1 MAEERDQSQ
10 QTEQP
15 TQHRLEEA
23 RRRGQVASS
32 KEVTSFLL
40 LGVTLLAWAALAPAA
55 SSRFTLAM
63 AGLLGR
69 AGTLLLDQAGTGQLL
84 AEAAGIAALAVA
96 APLLLYL
103 AAPVVAAALQ
113 GALLWSTANFGLKLD
128 RLSPI
133 AGLGRLLSPRSLV
146 EFLKGLVKLGLV
158 GAVLF
163 GSLWPERDR
172 ILSTSVLGPDAL
184 LDLLRALVQKLLV
197 SAAAAAALLA
207 ILDYAHARFALMRQ
221 LRMSRREVMD
231 EMKQNDGDPVIKQRL
246 KSIRMQR
253 ARRRMMADVPKS
265 TVVITNPTHYAV
277 ALRYVAGETPAPQV
291 MAKGVDDVARRIR
304 ELATEHQVPVVE
316 NPPLARA
323 LHAACE
329 IGSTI
334 PPAYYQ
340 AVDEIVGYVMRLS
353 AAKR

>member
-1 MAEERDQSQ
+1 MAEERDESQ

-15 TQHRLEEA
+15 TQQRLEEA

-40 LGVTLLAWAALAPAA
+40 LGVTLLTWAGLAPAA
-55 SSRFTLAM
+55 SSPFTLAM

-69 AGTLLLDQAGTGQLL
+69 ARTLRLDQAGTGQLL
-84 AEAAGIAALAVA
+84 AEAAGIGALAVA

-103 AAPVVAAALQ
+103 AAPVAAAALQ
-113 GALLWSTANFGLKLD
+113 GAVLWSTANLGLKPD
-128 RLSPI
+128 RLSPV
-133 AGLGRLLSPRSLV
+133 AGLGRLLSPKSLV
-146 EFLKGLVKLGLV
+146 EFVKGLVNLGLV

-172 ILSTSVLGPDAL
+172 ILGTSALGPEAL
-184 LDLLRALVQKLLV
+184 LDLLWTLVQKLLT

-207 ILDYAHARFALMRQ
+207 TLDYAHARFALMRQ

-231 EMKQNDGDPVIKQRL
+231 EMKQNDGDPVVKQRL

-253 ARRRMMADVPKS
+253 ARRRMMAVVPKS

-277 ALRYVAGETPAPQV
+277 ALRYVAGETPAPKV
-291 MAKGVDDVARRIR
+291 MAKGMDEVARRIR
-304 ELATEHQVPVVE
+304 ELAAEHQVPIVE

-340 AVDEIVGYVMRLS
+340 AVAEIVGYVMRLS
-353 AAKR
+353 AGKR

>member
-1 MAEERDQSQ
+1 
-10 QTEQP
+10 
-15 TQHRLEEA
+15 
-23 RRRGQVASS
+23 
-32 KEVTSFLL
+32 
-40 LGVTLLAWAALAPAA
+40 
-55 SSRFTLAM
+55 M
-63 AGLLGR
+63 AGLLER
-69 AGTLLLDQAGTGQLL
+69 AGTLRLDQAGTGQLL
-84 AEAAGIAALAVA
+84 AEAAGIAALAAA

-103 AAPVVAAALQ
+103 AAPVVAAAVQ
-113 GALLWSTANFGLKLD
+113 GALLWSTANLGLKFD
-128 RLSPI
+128 RLSPV

-146 EFLKGLVKLGLV
+146 DFLKGLVKLGLV

-172 ILSTSVLGPDAL
+172 VLGTSALGPEAL
-184 LDLLRALVQKLLV
+184 LELLRALVQKLLV

-246 KSIRMQR
+246 KAIRMQR

-265 TVVITNPTHYAV
+265 TVIITNPTHYAV

-304 ELATEHQVPVVE
+304 ALAAEHQVPIVE

-323 LHAACE
+323 LHGACE

-340 AVDEIVGYVMRLS
+340 AVAEIVGYVMRLS
-353 AAKR
+353 ANKR